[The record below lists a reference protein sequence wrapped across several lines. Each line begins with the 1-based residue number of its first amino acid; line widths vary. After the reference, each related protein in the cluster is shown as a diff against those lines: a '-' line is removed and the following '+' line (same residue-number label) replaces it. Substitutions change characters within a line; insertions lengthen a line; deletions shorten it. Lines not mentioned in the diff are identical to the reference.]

1 MAVFLDGYTQN
12 SHNRNVHSTF
22 AYTTLW
28 ASLFKFLL
36 IRARLGQRGY
46 RGRLAQPQLELL
58 SKYE

>member
-1 MAVFLDGYTQN
+1 MAVFSDGYTQN

-46 RGRLAQPQLELL
+46 RGRLAQPQLE
-58 SKYE
+58 